1 MQKILFIL
9 LFFPIICFASFP
21 VVTDTKEA
29 EKITF
34 SIDYDF
40 NQKTI
45 DDKNNIEIIKSS
57 YETNSFW
64 KVYRLLRRI
73 FLAVVIIVVIVS
85 LLTNIN

>member
-45 DDKNNIEIIKSS
+45 DENNIQIIKSS

>member
-9 LFFPIICFASFP
+9 LFFPVICFASFP
-21 VVTDTKEA
+21 VVSDTKES
-29 EKITF
+29 EKIIF

>member
-21 VVTDTKEA
+21 VLTDTKEA

-45 DDKNNIEIIKSS
+45 DENNIQIIKSS

>member
-40 NQKTI
+40 NQKNI
-45 DDKNNIEIIKSS
+45 DENNIEIIKSS

>member
-9 LFFPIICFASFP
+9 LFFPIILFASFP

-45 DDKNNIEIIKSS
+45 DENNIQIIKSS

>member
-1 MQKILFIL
+1 MHKILFIL

-21 VVTDTKEA
+21 VVTDAKEA

-34 SIDYDF
+34 STNDDF

-45 DDKNNIEIIKSS
+45 DENNIQIVKSS

-85 LLTNIN
+85 LITNIN

>member
-1 MQKILFIL
+1 MQKILFII

-21 VVTDTKEA
+21 VVTDAKEA
-29 EKITF
+29 EKIIF

-45 DDKNNIEIIKSS
+45 DENNIQIIKSS

-73 FLAVVIIVVIVS
+73 FLTVVIIVVIVS

>member
-1 MQKILFIL
+1 MQKILFIF
-9 LFFPIICFASFP
+9 LFFPVICFASFP
-21 VVTDTKEA
+21 AVTDAKEA

-45 DDKNNIEIIKSS
+45 DENNIQIVKSS

-73 FLAVVIIVVIVS
+73 FLAVVLIVVIVS

>member
-1 MQKILFIL
+1 MHKILFIL
-9 LFFPIICFASFP
+9 LFFPVISFASFP
-21 VVTDTKEA
+21 VVTDAKEA

-34 SIDYDF
+34 SIDNDF

-45 DDKNNIEIIKSS
+45 DDKNNIEIVKSS

>member
-1 MQKILFIL
+1 MHKILFIL

-21 VVTDTKEA
+21 VVTDAKEA

-34 SIDYDF
+34 STNDDF

-45 DDKNNIEIIKSS
+45 DENNIQIVKSS

>member
-45 DDKNNIEIIKSS
+45 DENNIQIIKSS

-64 KVYRLLRRI
+64 KVYRMLRRI

>member
-1 MQKILFIL
+1 MHKILFIL

-21 VVTDTKEA
+21 VVTDAKEA

-34 SIDYDF
+34 STNHDF

-45 DDKNNIEIIKSS
+45 DENNIQIVKSS

>member
-1 MQKILFIL
+1 MHKILFIL

-21 VVTDTKEA
+21 VVIDTKEA
-29 EKITF
+29 DKIIF
-34 SIDYDF
+34 SIDYNF

-45 DDKNNIEIIKSS
+45 DDKNNIEIVKSS
-57 YETNSFW
+57 YETNNFW

>member
-21 VVTDTKEA
+21 VVTDTKEV

-45 DDKNNIEIIKSS
+45 DDKNNIEIVKSS

>member
-1 MQKILFIL
+1 M
-9 LFFPIICFASFP
+9 LFFPVICFASFP
-21 VVTDTKEA
+21 VLTDTKEA

-45 DDKNNIEIIKSS
+45 DENNIQIIKSS

>member
-45 DDKNNIEIIKSS
+45 DENNIQIIKSS

-73 FLAVVIIVVIVS
+73 FLVVVIIVVIVS

>member
-21 VVTDTKEA
+21 VVTNTKEA

-64 KVYRLLRRI
+64 KVYLLLRRI
-73 FLAVVIIVVIVS
+73 FYCCNCI
-85 LLTNIN
+85 TIN

>member
-1 MQKILFIL
+1 MQKTLFIL
-9 LFFPIICFASFP
+9 LFFPVICLASFH

-45 DDKNNIEIIKSS
+45 DENNIQIIKSS
-57 YETNSFW
+57 YETNSFS

-85 LLTNIN
+85 LSTNIN

>member
-1 MQKILFIL
+1 MHKILFIL

-21 VVTDTKEA
+21 VITDAKEA

-34 SIDYDF
+34 STNYDF

-45 DDKNNIEIIKSS
+45 DENNIQIVKSS

-85 LLTNIN
+85 LITNIN

>member
-21 VVTDTKEA
+21 VVTDAKEA

-34 SIDYDF
+34 STNDDF

-45 DDKNNIEIIKSS
+45 DENNIQIVKSS

-85 LLTNIN
+85 LITNIN

>member
-21 VVTDTKEA
+21 VVTDAKEA

-34 SIDYDF
+34 SINYDF

-45 DDKNNIEIIKSS
+45 DENNIEIVKSS

-64 KVYRLLRRI
+64 KVYCLLRRI
-73 FLAVVIIVVIVS
+73 FLAVVLIVVIVS

>member
-40 NQKTI
+40 NQKNI
-45 DDKNNIEIIKSS
+45 DENNIEIIKSS

-64 KVYRLLRRI
+64 KVYRLLRKI

>member
-1 MQKILFIL
+1 MHKILFIL
-9 LFFPIICFASFP
+9 LFFPVICFASFP
-21 VVTDTKEA
+21 LTDNKEA

-45 DDKNNIEIIKSS
+45 DDKNNIEIVKSS

>member
-21 VVTDTKEA
+21 VVTDAKKA

-34 SIDYDF
+34 STDYDF

-45 DDKNNIEIIKSS
+45 DENNIQIVKSS

-64 KVYRLLRRI
+64 KVYRMLRRI